1 MLNPSEITLAFFT
14 SSSRRHLICVEVDR
28 PADTLRKQVC
38 DAFPDAHEFDFVA
51 GEEDE
56 EEGSPMLLSWSH
68 RNGTALFP
76 QGQALRLAS

>member
-14 SSSRRHLICVEVDR
+14 ASSRRHMICVEVTR
-28 PADTLRKQVC
+28 PVDTLRKQVC

-56 EEGSPMLLSWSH
+56 EEGSPMLRSWSH
-68 RNGTALFP
+68 MNGTAFFP
-76 QGQALRLAS
+76 NAKPIRLAA